1 MNDCRRNRIQMPDR
15 GGNNDTD
22 FEGNMKLMLIGQGYC
37 TRQCQGEYGIN
48 ADKIWYGKKRTR
60 ILVK

>member
-22 FEGNMKLMLIGQGYC
+22 FEGNMKLMLA
-37 TRQCQGEYGIN
+37 EAGI
-48 ADKIWYGKKRTR
+48 
-60 ILVK
+60 L